1 MAAAGADRALPLR
14 EASPIRA
21 GDHASTR
28 EGAQATLYVIP
39 GSHACRAGML
49 LLEHKSIPYRTV
61 KIPTGLHP
69 VAVRLLGFPGNREP
83 IRSLDGQAHAP
94 LATLDRLG
102 TVPALRYGEQ
112 RVQTNREI
120 AAFLERLQPDPP
132 LYPSDPELRAQVQE
146 AVVFADDT
154 LQMAARRAVLAGAA
168 GGLGHL
174 HRRGGD
180 GRLGA
185 LLAHRTPVR
194 VVANGVAARLTFRAG
209 PDRDAELVAALPPLL
224 DRVDGWIADG
234 VLGAPD
240 LNAADLMIAP
250 SLALLDYRLDLR
262 AGLRERP
269 LYALLERVLPEP
281 A

>member
-14 EASPIRA
+14 EAS
-21 GDHASTR
+21 STR
-28 EGAQATLYVIP
+28 ADAQAGAQATLYVIP

-49 LLEHKSIPYRTV
+49 LLDHKSIPYRTV
-61 KIPTGLHP
+61 EIPTGLHP
-69 VAVRLLGFPGNREP
+69 VATRLLGFPGNREP
-83 IRSLDGQAHAP
+83 IRSIDGHAHAA
-94 LATLDRLG
+94 LAGLDRLG

-112 RVQTNREI
+112 RIQTNREI
-120 AAFLERLQPDPP
+120 AAFLERLRPQPP
-132 LYPSDPELRAQVQE
+132 LYPADPKLRAKVE
-146 AVVFADDT
+146 DAVVFADET

-168 GGLGHL
+168 GSLDGL
-174 HRRGGD
+174 HRRGGE

-185 LLAHRTPVR
+185 LLAHRTAVR

-209 PDRDAELVAALPPLL
+209 PERDAELVAALPPLL

-234 VLGAPD
+234 VLNAPA
-240 LNAADLMIAP
+240 LNAADLMVAP

-262 AGLRERP
+262 PALRERP

-281 A
+281 P